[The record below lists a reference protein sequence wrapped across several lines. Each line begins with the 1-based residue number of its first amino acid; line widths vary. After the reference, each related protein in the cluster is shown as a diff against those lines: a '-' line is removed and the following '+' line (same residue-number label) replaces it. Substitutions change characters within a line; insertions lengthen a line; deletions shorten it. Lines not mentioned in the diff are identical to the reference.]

1 MREAI
6 KFAGPT
12 AHRRVRPSAGVCLV
26 CSQTAQSGRPRV
38 PGAKVCPKRSG
49 WPPIKLRQGHG
60 DLWFAME
67 SECRVRIH
75 WPCHA
80 ILTCSCLPGSG
91 DLWFTMDSV
100 RGVRIHCACGAIMKC
115 TKLSASKLP
124 FFFCFVAFA
133 ACSRH
138 PVFYNGFW
146 PAVIWQVT
154 AHWKIQWI
162 LNFGAESPQY
172 MKRLCRDTIW
182 QVTIHCKTQCVLN
195 VEAESL
201 EYTRWS
207 WLPACR
213 VASSK
218 WEKMVVGMFLV
229 DIGFA
234 IARVMIH
241 WKTQW
246 IMASE
251 SESIVFYRS
260 PWLHHGDLQNTM
272 DSDAVARIP
281 CVVQWIVNS
290 PSSHIDVGLQANFLF
305 LFRIVTFATYF
316 AFIFQKMSQLN
327 RFFIKSKIPLRISF
341 YPFLLLNFL

>member
-1 MREAI
+1 
-6 KFAGPT
+6 
-12 AHRRVRPSAGVCLV
+12 
-26 CSQTAQSGRPRV
+26 
-38 PGAKVCPKRSG
+38 
-49 WPPIKLRQGHG
+49 
-60 DLWFAME
+60 ME

-124 FFFCFVAFA
+124 FFFCFVVFA

-138 PVFYNGFW
+138 PLFYNGFW

-162 LNFGAESPQY
+162 LNFGAESPLY

-182 QVTIHCKTQCVLN
+182 QVTIHWKTQWFLN
-195 VEAESL
+195 VEAESPQ
-201 EYTRWS
+201 YTRWS

-218 WEKMVVGMFLV
+218 WEK
-229 DIGFA
+229 IGCWHFA
-234 IARVMIH
+234 GRCWFWHGASQDPL
-241 WKTQW
+241 KTQW
-246 IMASE
+246 ILPSE
-251 SESIVFYRS
+251 SESIVYYRS
-260 PWLHHGDLQNTM
+260 PWLRHGDLQNTM
-272 DSDAVARIP
+272 DSDPTARIR
-281 CVVQWIVNS
+281 CVFNGSWTRPLPTSILAFKQ
-290 PSSHIDVGLQANFLF
+290 
-305 LFRIVTFATYF
+305 TFW
-316 AFIFQKMSQLN
+316 
-327 RFFIKSKIPLRISF
+327 FFF
-341 YPFLLLNFL
+341 